1 MENIFIE
8 NQLLFILLLAWSL
21 PWKGVAL
28 WRATKNNHKKW
39 FIVLLVLN
47 TFAITEIIYIFFFN
61 KEKKDVNEKNFK
73 KTNGNED

>member
-1 MENIFIE
+1 MEDIFTE
-8 NQLLFILLLAWSL
+8 NQLLLTLLLAWSL

-47 TFAITEIIYIFFFN
+47 TFAITEIIYLFFFN
-61 KEKKDVNEKNFK
+61 KEKKDVNKKNLK
-73 KTNGNED
+73 KKNGNGN

>member
-1 MENIFIE
+1 MENILIE
-8 NQLLFILLLAWSL
+8 NQLLLIFLLAWVL

-61 KEKKDVNEKNFK
+61 KEKKNINEKNLK
-73 KTNGNED
+73 KTNGNGN